1 MCAAICSLARPW
13 EAILIGAIGALLAC
27 PGCALLDKLRIDDPV
42 GCVPTHCFAGIWGL
56 VSVALF
62 TEKDT
67 LENKFSNEYGILKG
81 GPWSFLGVQLL
92 MVVAVAA
99 WAATTTFVE
108 LLLVDKVLG
117 LRMSVEHELLG
128 ADKVEHGIVEHDLI
142 SQANNDVKVNGRP
155 EQIRSSEINVDGLQ
169 RNEEFSALQRNENT
183 DKSFWKTIRA
193 RRKLL
198 RPKWRKA
205 VTFNGARSEGLRNGS
220 FVSQGF
226 HVTGSVSVDLEAV
239 TKRHEHVSTQENGN
253 AITEQSVNGLQVG

>member
-13 EAILIGAIGALLAC
+13 EAIIIGAIGALLAC

-99 WAATTTFVE
+99 WAATTTFIE
-108 LLLVDKVLG
+108 LLLIDKVFG
-117 LRMSVEHELLG
+117 LRMSVEHELMG
-128 ADKVEHGIVEHDLI
+128 ADKVEHGIGEHDFI
-142 SQANNDVKVNGRP
+142 SQANNDVRENGRHD
-155 EQIRSSEINVDGLQ
+155 QIRSIKINVDGLQ
-169 RNEEFSALQRNENT
+169 RKEEFSALQKNENM
-183 DKSFWKTIRA
+183 DKGFWKTIRA

-205 VTFNGARSEGLRNGS
+205 VAFNGARSEGLGNGT
-220 FVSQGF
+220 FVMQGF
-226 HVTGSVSVDLEAV
+226 HVAAAVSVDLEAV
-239 TKRHEHVSTQENGN
+239 TKCHEHIITQENGN
-253 AITEQSVNGLQVG
+253 AITEQNINGLQLG